1 MQKAQM
7 LQWLDAR
14 RANGLFRTTSV
25 VEPLSYG
32 RLKVDGREYL
42 NFSGNDY
49 LGLATD
55 PQLRAGQAE
64 AMLQFGSGSTG
75 SPLVTGFHPVHQRLS
90 ETLCDWL
97 HVEAVLLFSSGFA
110 ANQAMIAGLVGA
122 DETLVLDKLSHASMI
137 DAATM
142 LSSQD
147 KRGYKRFLH
156 NDFAS
161 LQRIISAPL
170 AKSVVAT
177 EGVFSMDG
185 DSPDLTQ
192 LFAIC
197 QPAHIPVLLDD
208 AHGLGV
214 HGPEGAGTMS
224 AQGLCNQQLQCL
236 MANFGK
242 ALGAHGGF
250 LAADADTI
258 EYLRQ
263 TSRHYIYSTALPP
276 AQAEAVRLAVD
287 ACRREQ
293 WRRDKLRENIE
304 YFRQLA
310 IHYQLKVL
318 PSSSAIQPLLVGDS
332 QQAMRLSQQLK
343 HTGIWVTA
351 IRPPTVPQGQARL
364 RITLSTSHTKE
375 DLQCLMQALQQA
387 Q

>member
-1 MQKAQM
+1 
-7 LQWLDAR
+7 
-14 RANGLFRTTSV
+14 
-25 VEPLSYG
+25 
-32 RLKVDGREYL
+32 
-42 NFSGNDY
+42 
-49 LGLATD
+49 
-55 PQLRAGQAE
+55 
-64 AMLQFGSGSTG
+64 
-75 SPLVTGFHPVHQRLS
+75 
-90 ETLCDWL
+90 
-97 HVEAVLLFSSGFA
+97 
-110 ANQAMIAGLVGA
+110 
-122 DETLVLDKLSHASMI
+122 
-137 DAATM
+137 
-142 LSSQD
+142 
-147 KRGYKRFLH
+147 
-156 NDFAS
+156 
-161 LQRIISAPL
+161 
-170 AKSVVAT
+170 
-177 EGVFSMDG
+177 
-185 DSPDLTQ
+185 
-192 LFAIC
+192 
-197 QPAHIPVLLDD
+197 
-208 AHGLGV
+208 
-214 HGPEGAGTMS
+214 MS

-343 HTGIWVTA
+343 HAGIWVTA

-364 RITLSTSHTKE
+364 RITISTSHTKE

>member
-7 LQWLDAR
+7 LQWLEAR
-14 RANGLFRTTSV
+14 RANGLFRTTSTV
-25 VEPLSYG
+25 QPLSHG
-32 RLKVDGREYL
+32 RLRVDGRQYL

-55 PQLRAGQAE
+55 PQLRARQAE
-64 AMLQFGSGSTG
+64 AMLQYGAGSTG

-97 HVEAVLLFSSGFA
+97 QLDAVLLFSSGFA

-122 DETLVLDKLSHASMI
+122 DETLLLDKLCHASMI

-142 LSSQD
+142 LSNGNKNS
-147 KRGYKRFLH
+147 YKRFLH
-156 NDFAS
+156 NDLAS
-161 LQRIISAPL
+161 LERSIDAL
-170 AKSVVAT
+170 ATNAVVAT

-185 DSPDLTQ
+185 DTPDLPN
-192 LFAIC
+192 LLHRC
-197 QPAHIPVLLDD
+197 QQDNIPVLLDD

-214 HGPEGAGTMS
+214 HGAEGAGTMS
-224 AQGLCNQQLQCL
+224 AQGLRNQQLQCL

-242 ALGAHGGF
+242 ALGVHGGF
-250 LAADADTI
+250 LAADKDII

-276 AQAEAVRLAVD
+276 AQAEAIRLAVE
-287 ACRREQ
+287 ACRQQQ

-304 YFRQLA
+304 YFRELA
-310 IHYQLKVL
+310 THYQLQLL
-318 PSSSAIQPLLVGDS
+318 PSTSAIQPLLVGES
-332 QQAMRLSQQLK
+332 QQAMLLSQHLK
-343 HTGIWVTA
+343 QSGIWVTA
-351 IRPPTVPQGQARL
+351 IRPPTVPKGQARL